1 MIVICSVSSA
11 AWFAGVG
18 CPFGILAVSDVP
30 QQFLLPVR
38 ILGGGGETA
47 S

>member
-1 MIVICSVSSA
+1 MIVLCSVSSA

-18 CPFGILAVSDVP
+18 CPYGVLAVSVVP